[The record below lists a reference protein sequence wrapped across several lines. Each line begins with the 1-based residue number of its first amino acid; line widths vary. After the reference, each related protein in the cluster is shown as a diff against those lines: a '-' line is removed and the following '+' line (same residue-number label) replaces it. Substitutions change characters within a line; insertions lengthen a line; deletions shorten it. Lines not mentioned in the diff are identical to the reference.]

1 VPRTT
6 AAPLD
11 LNSAEFLK
19 RFRAAAK
26 KFNARATRSKKAALD
41 ILVKEGIYT
50 KKGNLTKNYR

>member
-11 LNSAEFLK
+11 LNSPEFLK
-19 RFRAAAK
+19 RFHAAAK
-26 KFNARATRSKKAALD
+26 RFNARGTKSKRAALA